1 MILSVGLLV
10 RCSLLLTVSA
20 VATALAARQTAGLR
34 HPGQDSYDDLLV
46 AGAAWALV
54 LCAAWA
60 GLVCAAA
67 VLEVV
72 SAGRLAVTRLVGCPA
87 PARRVLLATLG
98 VAMAGGGALV
108 AGPVSAAPAPLESGS
123 SGRSERLGLPVPA
136 RPTGA
141 AYSLPRLRV
150 EVRPGDSL
158 WRLARQ
164 RAPTASTPDVTRL
177 VARTYTANRWVIGP
191 DPDLIR
197 PGQRLLIPR
206 PRHHSTPDPQ
216 TRRETP

>member
-1 MILSVGLLV
+1 MVVSLGLVV
-10 RCSLLLTVSA
+10 RGSLLLTVSA
-20 VATALAARQTAGLR
+20 GATAVAARQTAGLR
-34 HPGQDSYDDLLV
+34 HPSQSSYDDLLV

-60 GLVCAAA
+60 GLVCAAT
-67 VLEVV
+67 VLEAVT
-72 SAGRLAVTRLVGCPA
+72 AGRIAVTPLVGCPG

-98 VAMAGGGALV
+98 VAMAGGSALV
-108 AGPVSAAPAPLESGS
+108 AGPVCAAPAPLESGS
-123 SGRSERLGLPVPA
+123 SGRGDRLGLPVPA

-141 AYSLPRLRV
+141 AYSRPRLQV

-164 RAPTASTPDVTRL
+164 RAPTASTTVLARL
-177 VARTYTANRWVIGP
+177 VARTYTANRRVIGP

-206 PRHHSTPDPQ
+206 QRLHTPDPE